1 MDLQAFEALTLERL
15 QFQNHRRPEKSTPIQ
30 QFGRF
35 FTGDELTKF
44 N

>member
-1 MDLQAFEALTLERL
+1 MDLQAFEALTLESL